1 LTSQD
6 PIRLPVRILV
16 AVEGSEPS
24 LRESSLKAAKYALT
38 LASTAHAE
46 LLGACVVQIP
56 EYIEEKTR
64 KILRDELFAKSAT
77 TLDEVKELA
86 REFNV
91 KFEARILETSGA
103 IATTICTL
111 SEREGVDLI
120 VLGTRAST
128 SSLTKMML
136 GSVALGVTNNAGCP
150 VLVVR

>member
-1 LTSQD
+1 LSSQHSVS
-6 PIRLPVRILV
+6 LPARILV

-24 LRESSLKAAKYALT
+24 LRESSLKAAKYALI
-38 LASTAHAE
+38 LASAAHSE

-64 KILRDELFAKSAT
+64 VILRDELFAKSVK
-77 TLDEVKELA
+77 TLDEIRDLA
-86 REFNV
+86 RESKV
-91 KFEARILETSGA
+91 KFEARVLETSGA
-103 IATTICTL
+103 IATAICNL
-111 SEREGVDLI
+111 SEKEAVDLI

-136 GSVALGVTNNAGCP
+136 GSVALGVTNNASCP